1 MIDRR
6 LIQDTLSMLRQQ
18 IDSDT
23 AIRLEGD
30 VHLLERLA
38 AVIEK
43 TGLHRQRKL
52 TILGGYLL
60 LQQAVLKHQD
70 LLEGQNDVLTR
81 SILDGDYLM
90 GAYYKLLSQH
100 KELDLLNH
108 LAPVYKKLQ
117 LSLLMGRPARRA
129 MREVY
134 TAFRQYLDRADQEAM
149 TS

>member
-1 MIDRR
+1 MVDRR
-6 LIQDTLSMLRQQ
+6 LIQDTLGMLRQQ
-18 IDSDT
+18 IDPDT
-23 AIRLEGD
+23 AIRLADD

-38 AVIEK
+38 AVVEK
-43 TGLHRQRKL
+43 TGLHKHRKM

-70 LLEGQNDVLTR
+70 VLEGQNDVLTR

-100 KELDLLNH
+100 QELDLLSH

-117 LSLLMGRPARRA
+117 LSLLMGRPVKRA

-134 TAFRQYLDRADQEAM
+134 AAFREYLDQADREAM

>member
-23 AIRLEGD
+23 AIRLADD

-38 AVIEK
+38 AVVEK

-100 KELDLLNH
+100 KELDLLSH

-117 LSLLMGRPARRA
+117 LSLLMGRPAQRA